1 MSFQMMNTSREWNIP
16 AVMTAKKLLM
26 KNYFAKL
33 GKISTHAKWKLV
45 FADCMF
51 IVAS

>member
-1 MSFQMMNTSREWNIP
+1 MMNTSREWNIP

-26 KNYFAKL
+26 KNYFAEARCQSS
-33 GKISTHAKWKLV
+33 IHVRERLV
-45 FADCMF
+45 SAECMF

>member
-26 KNYFAKL
+26 KNYDKR
-33 GKISTHAKWKLV
+33 
-45 FADCMF
+45 
-51 IVAS
+51 